1 MQYHVIL
8 CNTMQYHAIPRNTT
22 QYHAIPCNTKQC
34 HAKQCNNL
42 QNHSISCNTM
52 QYHAIPCNTTQNN
65 AKQCN
70 NMQYHAIP
78 CNIMQYHAIP
88 CFINICWRS
97 IPPTCGQY
105 KAFLQYIWEVL
116 GRCSTNLKRKFR
128 WFLPLGVEPPPLPIL
143 SQISRHLFTPIFCHL
158 QLYPTNMRRTLHFQD
173 INFKS
178 SFNWFRIDI
187 HQQLRPLT
195 ANYLVIYKVI
205 SSTISLVHN
214 I

>member
-1 MQYHVIL
+1 MQYRAL
-8 CNTMQYHAIPRNTT
+8 SCNTLKYCVV
-22 QYHAIPCNTKQC
+22 PCNT
-34 HAKQCNNL
+34 
-42 QNHSISCNTM
+42 T

-143 SQISRHLFTPIFCHL
+143 AQISRHLFTPIFGHL